1 MKIADITNY
10 LESLAPLAFQEDYDN
25 CGLLVGDPQGECSKA
40 LLCLDVT
47 TEVMEEAVRRDCNL
61 VISHHPLI
69 FKGIRRLTPGQ
80 PETALITLAIRHDIA
95 VYAIHTNLDNI
106 LNGLNA
112 LLMSK
117 LGVTGCR
124 ILVPRSGALVK
135 LAVFCPVDHAGT
147 VRQAI
152 FDAGAGQ
159 IGNYDCCSFN
169 MAGEGTFRAS
179 EAANPFVG
187 EKNRIHVEPEV
198 RIEVILPGYLEKRV
212 VEAMIAA
219 HPYEEVAYD
228 LYALHN
234 KMPGVGA
241 GLVGGLNEPCDEA
254 AFLGKVREVFGIP
267 VIRHSAFRSK
277 PVKQVAICSGSGSFL
292 IGAAAGAGADALLTA
307 DLKYHDFFA
316 AGNRLLLA
324 DIGHYESEKAVKEW
338 LHGVLIQKF
347 PTFAFLIS
355 DTDTNPVHYI

>member
-25 CGLLVGDPQGECSKA
+25 CGLLVGDPQGECRKA

-47 TEVMEEAVRRDCNL
+47 IEVMEEAVRRDCNL
-61 VISHHPLI
+61 VISHHPMI

-95 VYAIHTNLDNI
+95 VYTIHTNLDNI

-135 LAVFCPVDHAGT
+135 LTVFCPVDHADR

-187 EKNRIHVEPEV
+187 EKNVIHVEPEV
-198 RIEVILPGYLEKRV
+198 RIEVILPGHLEKQV
-212 VEAMIAA
+212 VDAMIAA

-234 KMPGVGA
+234 KFPGAGA
-241 GLVGGLNEPCDEA
+241 GLLGELGEPCGETE
-254 AFLGKVREVFGIP
+254 LLMKLKEIFGIP
-267 VIRHSAFRSK
+267 VIRHSALCSRL
-277 PVKQVAICSGSGSFL
+277 VKRVAVCSGSGSFL
-292 IGAAAGAGADALLTA
+292 IGAATAAGADVLLTA

-316 AGNRLLLA
+316 AGNRILLA

-338 LHGVLIQKF
+338 LHAVLIRNF
-347 PTFAFLIS
+347 PTFACLIS
-355 DTDTNPVHYI
+355 NTDTNPVNYF